1 MSIDFREYQKI
12 SSSTSGAFDK
22 MDSTDARTAIA
33 AMGLAGEA
41 GEVVDYLKKVIGHGH
56 EIDVDKVSKELGDV
70 LWYVAEIC
78 SVLNIDMGKVAQQ
91 NISKLKK
98 RYPDGFSKERSVN
111 RATYAE
117 Y

>member
-1 MSIDFREYQKI
+1 MSIDFRKYQKI
-12 SSSTSGAFDK
+12 SSSTSGAFDEL
-22 MDSTDARTAIA
+22 DSVEARTAIA

-41 GEVVDYLKKVIGHGH
+41 GEVVDYLKKVLGHGH
-56 EIDVDKVSKELGDV
+56 PLDQDKVVKELGDV

-78 SVLNIDMGKVAQQ
+78 SVLQLDMEEVAEA
-91 NISKLKK
+91 NVKKLKK

-111 RATYAE
+111 RSTYAE

>member
-1 MSIDFREYQKI
+1 MSIDFRKYQKI
-12 SSSTSGAFDK
+12 SSSTSGAFDEL
-22 MDSTDARTAIA
+22 DGIEARTAIA

-41 GEVVDYLKKVIGHGH
+41 GEVVDYLKKVLGHGH
-56 EIDVDKVSKELGDV
+56 PLDQDKVAKELGDV

-78 SVLNIDMGKVAQQ
+78 SVLQLDMGEVAEA
-91 NISKLKK
+91 NVKKLKK